1 MKAAFASLA
10 RWFFKASY
18 RICCFLP
25 RRNEV
30 LFLSRQ
36 VDEPG
41 YNFRSLGSEFQR
53 RGWIVS
59 YLTKRLSK
67 RAVASYSFHVVR
79 EIYHLARCRV
89 CVLDRYDPVVGL
101 LDFDCEAADGANIE
115 LAGSALLHT
124 EFPGQPV
131 VLQLWHAFGAFK
143 KFGFQSLDT
152 PEGHSTRTA
161 QSFGIHRNYSWIVC
175 TGEQNRAAYAE
186 AFSYPIERIVALGLP
201 EYDDLLEKRKAID
214 KTTVENERCVRVQ
227 FAPTLRKSDDSPHP
241 FRELRRVWDDSLL
254 GEDVEVA
261 WSFHPLEEGAGA
273 SLNVSEALLEA
284 DLVVTDYSSI
294 VYEAYVLGKRA
305 AFYVPDIDDYRRSPG
320 LNADPGKLAP
330 RLAFSTQE
338 ELVEFIQDVAQGR
351 RPYPQEDFERFVGST
366 FDDCSPHMESRIV
379 DFIEGRLRS
388 SE

>member
-1 MKAAFASLA
+1 MH
-10 RWFFKASY
+10 
-18 RICCFLP
+18 
-25 RRNEV
+25 
-30 LFLSRQ
+30 
-36 VDEPG
+36 G
-41 YNFRSLGSEFQR
+41 G
-53 RGWIVS
+53 
-59 YLTKRLSK
+59 
-67 RAVASYSFHVVR
+67 
-79 EIYHLARCRV
+79 
-89 CVLDRYDPVVGL
+89 
-101 LDFDCEAADGANIE
+101 
-115 LAGSALLHT
+115 
-124 EFPGQPV
+124 
-131 VLQLWHAFGAFK
+131 
-143 KFGFQSLDT
+143 
-152 PEGHSTRTA
+152 
-161 QSFGIHRNYSWIVC
+161 
-175 TGEQNRAAYAE
+175 E

-214 KTTVENERCVRVQ
+214 KTTVENERCVRVL